1 MNRLR
6 KQTKMYQKGWYLMRG
21 GQKKLTYE
29 RCKCSL
35 GIRWVNSREK
45 EQTVNKD
52 KRARTQQSN
61 NWVQEPLSNTMKLG
75 SRILPVKGSEFLDQ
89 PPNFHLQPIWS
100 LRFMKWIL

>member
-1 MNRLR
+1 
-6 KQTKMYQKGWYLMRG
+6 MYQKGWYLMRG

-52 KRARTQQSN
+52 KRARTQQRVITGYKNHS
-61 NWVQEPLSNTMKLG
+61 QT
-75 SRILPVKGSEFLDQ
+75 Q
-89 PPNFHLQPIWS
+89 
-100 LRFMKWIL
+100 